1 MRAIRASAYWRLTTT
16 IASIHYSLPHTQLPQ
31 PAAGSASRS
40 SQESQAPSGSESA
53 GAARVPLRAED
64 DFYVSGW

>member
-40 SQESQAPSGSESA
+40 SQEFPSSFRF
-53 GAARVPLRAED
+53 RVSRCCASS
-64 DFYVSGW
+64 VACGR